1 MLRRLS
7 GTGWRLLAALLLLSP
22 VLLPAAARAD
32 EPIVI
37 PSVRPAEGGVTPFQP
52 AAPAAASLTAAPAA
66 ARSSETVPSVWHQHF
81 DTRFRK
87 NWGIEVLG
95 IHPVSSGWMLEFKYR
110 VVDADKAAILNEKRS
125 KAFVIDEATDVRLA
139 VPAMENIGELRQ
151 TPRPE
156 EGRVYYVMFGN
167 PGRLV
172 KRGGRVDVVVG
183 SFRADGLVVE

>member
-1 MLRRLS
+1 MTVAIRLMLSRLI
-7 GTGWRLLAALLLLSP
+7 TALLILGGT
-22 VLLPAAARAD
+22 AQAD

-37 PSVRPAEGGVTPFQP
+37 PSVRPAEGGVTPFTP
-52 AAPAAASLTAAPAA
+52 ADPASGKPALSAAPQAAHSTETA
-66 ARSSETVPSVWHQHF
+66 VSVWHQHF
-81 DTRFRK
+81 DARFRK

-95 IHPVSSGWMLEFKYR
+95 VHATSSGWMLEFKYR
-110 VVDADKAAILNEKRS
+110 IIDAEKAAVLNEKRS
-125 KAFVIDEATDVRLA
+125 KAFVIDEATDIRLS

-156 EGRVYYVMFGN
+156 EGRSYYIIFGN

-172 KRGGRVDVVVG
+172 KRGGHVDVVIG